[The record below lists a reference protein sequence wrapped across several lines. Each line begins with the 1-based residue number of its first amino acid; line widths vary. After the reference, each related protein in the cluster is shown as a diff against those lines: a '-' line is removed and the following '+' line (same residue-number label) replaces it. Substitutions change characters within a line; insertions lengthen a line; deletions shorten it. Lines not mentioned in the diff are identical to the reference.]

1 MDLPLCQFRAV
12 IAPITQ
18 LRLPP
23 LGRRASPLGVNE
35 ALLLIAGLLGGA
47 LNTLA
52 GGGSF
57 IVFPAL
63 LAAGV
68 PPVLA
73 NASNTYAALPGYVSG
88 ALGLWKELV
97 AQKHLFVPYG
107 IVSALFGYVGAELL
121 LRVSDEQF
129 SLVVP
134 WLMLFAVVLF
144 IFGGRINAFVAA
156 RAGGSGGARAAYTIV
171 LYVMLAGI
179 AIYGGFFNAGL
190 GVLLLAFLTLAGI
203 SDIHAANGLKLFMS
217 SIVALVAVVRFVFA
231 GSIDWYH
238 GTIALLGVTTGAYI
252 AARLATRIPTAI
264 IRAMVIV
271 YGVGLTAYFF
281 WTTYRA

>member
-1 MDLPLCQFRAV
+1 M
-12 IAPITQ
+12 
-18 LRLPP
+18 
-23 LGRRASPLGVNE
+23 SE
-35 ALLLIAGLLGGA
+35 LLLFFAGLLGGA
-47 LNTLA
+47 VNTLA

-63 LAAGV
+63 LAVGV

-88 ALGLWKELV
+88 AIGLWSHMM
-97 AQKHLFVPYG
+97 AQKRLFLPYG
-107 IVSALFGYVGAELL
+107 IVSALFGYAGAELL
-121 LRVSDEQF
+121 LRVSDAQF

-144 IFGGRINAFVAA
+144 AFGGRINAFVAA
-156 RAGGSGGARAAYTIV
+156 RAGSSRGAKAAGAV
-171 LYVMLAGI
+171 LLYVLLAGV

-203 SDIHAANGLKLFMS
+203 ADIHAANGLKLYMS
-217 SIVALVAVVRFVFA
+217 SVIAVVAVVRFALA

-238 GTIALLGVTTGAYI
+238 GTIALVGVTIGAYV
-252 AARLATRIPTAI
+252 AARLATRIPTGV
-264 IRAMVIV
+264 IRAMVIL
-271 YGVGLTAYFF
+271 YGIGLTAYFF
-281 WTTYRA
+281 WKTYVS

>member
-1 MDLPLCQFRAV
+1 VTEL
-12 IAPITQ
+12 
-18 LRLPP
+18 
-23 LGRRASPLGVNE
+23 
-35 ALLLIAGLLGGA
+35 LLLIAGLLGGA

-63 LAAGV
+63 LLAGV

-73 NASNTYAALPGYVSG
+73 NASNTYAALPGYMSG
-88 ALGLWKELV
+88 AYGLRKQMM
-97 AQKHLFVPYG
+97 AQRHLFLPYG
-107 IVSALFGYVGAELL
+107 IVSAIFGYAGAELL
-121 LRVSDEQF
+121 LRVSDAQF

-144 IFGGRINAFVAA
+144 AFGGRINALVAA
-156 RAGGSGGARAAYTIV
+156 RAGSSAGAKAAGMV
-171 LYVMLAGI
+171 LLYALLAGI
-179 AIYGGFFNAGL
+179 AVYGGFFNAGL
-190 GVLLLAFLTLAGI
+190 GVLLLAFLTLSGI
-203 SDIHAANGLKLFMS
+203 ADIHAANGLKLYIS
-217 SIVALVAVVRFVFA
+217 SLVAFVAVIRFAIA

-238 GTIALLGVTTGAYI
+238 GSIALVGVTIGAYV
-252 AARLATRIPTAI
+252 AARLAPRIPTGI

-281 WTTYRA
+281 WQTYWA